1 MNQHMVQLSRSI
13 KQILM
18 MLADG
23 IMIISALA
31 FSFLLLRIE
40 LLDQGQI
47 FYSYLLVATCLSVLG
62 LVRIGL
68 YREVVLYLSLI
79 HI

>member
-31 FSFLLLRIE
+31 FSFLLLGRE
-40 LLDQGQI
+40 FLDQGQV
-47 FYSYLLVATCLSVLG
+47 FYSYLLVFILFCLFF
-62 LVRIGL
+62 
-68 YREVVLYLSLI
+68 
-79 HI
+79 H